1 LTSKKFPY
9 KKHIDLKGF
18 NTMKPILCG
27 LGIITCIVFFFAYLL
42 FKDRV
47 LWEAVA
53 ALICLFF
60 YAVSPCSLFLDR
72 NAVPKSIAE

>member
-1 LTSKKFPY
+1 
-9 KKHIDLKGF
+9 
-18 NTMKPILCG
+18 MKPILSS
-27 LGIITCIVFFFAYLL
+27 LAIITTIVFFFAYLL
-42 FKDRV
+42 FNDAV

-53 ALICLFF
+53 ALICLAF